1 MYLFNNGVLVK
12 ECPAPVHHLSV
23 SDDGDMIRIITNPDH
38 LESDTVHELLATLA
52 AGLYCKINP
61 KANFDKSFALNMMV
75 AVLSRIVKIERHTMQ
90 EIEAK

>member
-1 MYLFNNGVLVK
+1 MEFFKKIKNTVYAEVLAEV
-12 ECPAPVHHLSV
+12 AAS
-23 SDDGDMIRIITNPDH
+23 S
-38 LESDTVHELLATLA
+38 LA
-52 AGLYCKINP
+52 AGLYRKVNP